1 MIIEITKIGIL
12 IIITSKSVLIDFP
25 MPGILG
31 KAKKLI
37 AKYTTTTT
45 MFSAVIRMCFFKF
58 DFTFSPP
65 IQNHI
70 AIQVCYEQ

>member
-1 MIIEITKIGIL
+1 MISGTIHNHKCCSLIIMIIEISKIGRL

-45 MFSAVIRMCFFKF
+45 
-58 DFTFSPP
+58 
-65 IQNHI
+65 IQT
-70 AIQVCYEQ
+70 CL